1 MKDVT
6 EEEMYREQLKRAYHK
21 ELQLN
26 KMKLDFLANMSHE
39 IRTPFNAVVGYSEII
54 RESYESGDIESLRD
68 LMESMKEVLGRAL
81 NLFTNIIEVSQI
93 EAGEIELEKVDL
105 NCNAIVR
112 NVYERSASEAEKKKL
127 EYLLDLTQEDCLI
140 EVDWVKFEKIIQ
152 SIVDNSIKYTNSG
165 TVYLKTELIG
175 NDVEII
181 VADTGVGIESIHI
194 NRLLEPFTQEI
205 EGYTRPFEGA
215 GLGLTIAN
223 KLTKLMGGEFL
234 ISSQKDK
241 GSKVTIKFPLSK
253 S

>member
-1 MKDVT
+1 M
-6 EEEMYREQLKRAYHK
+6 
-21 ELQLN
+21 
-26 KMKLDFLANMSHE
+26 
-39 IRTPFNAVVGYSEII
+39 
-54 RESYESGDIESLRD
+54 
-68 LMESMKEVLGRAL
+68 
-81 NLFTNIIEVSQI
+81 
-93 EAGEIELEKVDL
+93 
-105 NCNAIVR
+105 
-112 NVYERSASEAEKKKL
+112 